1 MADSTN
7 VQGAAEKISGLL
19 NPKEG
24 QSEPETKAEPS
35 EQPQEE
41 VKKEEPST
49 ESQSS
54 SGETP
59 KEEASENTEIKE
71 ETQTELEEPNLHR
84 LKVQG
89 QEIEVSLDELK
100 AGYSRDSDYRQK
112 THSLSLEKKDLETQ
126 KDSLRH
132 NYDTRLGELND
143 LISTADGFIRQQQGS
158 KDLQK
163 LWEEDP
169 TSAARLDYQLRE
181 QTRQIDDM
189 KSKAKD
195 AYTKQYNEYLDTQ
208 RQLAAAK
215 IPEYSD
221 PNKADQ
227 FRTDMR
233 SSLRSYGFTDP
244 EIGNLADHRFLMV
257 IKDAMGYKSVKDK
270 KPIVQKKV
278 ANAPKVIK
286 SGVAKSNL
294 GSGRE
299 VIKNKI
305 NKLSKTGHIK
315 DAQSAILE
323 MINLKSQTKR

>member
-7 VQGAAEKISGLL
+7 VQGAADKIKGLL
-19 NPKEG
+19 NPEQG
-24 QSEPETKAEPS
+24 QSEPEKKAEPS

-54 SGETP
+54 SGETQQ
-59 KEEASENTEIKE
+59 EEASENTEIKE
-71 ETQTELEEPNLHR
+71 ETQTESEEPNLHR

-126 KDSLRH
+126 KDSLRQ

-233 SSLRSYGFTDP
+233 SSLRSYGFNDQ

-257 IKDAMGYKSVKDK
+257 IKDAMGYKSQKDK
-270 KPIVQKKV
+270 KPIAQKKV

-305 NKLSKTGHIK
+305 GKLSKSGHIK

>member
-1 MADSTN
+1 MAQEQT
-7 VQGAAEKISGLL
+7 VHGAAEKITGLL
-19 NPKEG
+19 NPKEEK
-24 QSEPETKAEPS
+24 QETESKVEPS
-35 EQPQEE
+35 ETPVKQEA
-41 VKKEEPST
+41 P
-49 ESQSS
+49 ESQPESE
-54 SGETP
+54 GT
-59 KEEASENTEIKE
+59 KEQVTENTEVKE
-71 ETQTELEEPNLHR
+71 ETQTELSEEPELHR
-84 LKVQG
+84 VKVSG
-89 QEIEVSLDELK
+89 QELEVTLDELK

-112 THSLSLEKKDLETQ
+112 THSLGLEKKDLEAQ
-126 KDSLRH
+126 KTSLRH

-195 AYTKQYNEYLDTQ
+195 AYTKQYEEYLDTQ

-227 FRTDMR
+227 FRTNMR
-233 SSLRSYGFTDP
+233 TSLRSYGFSDQ

-270 KPIVQKKV
+270 KPIAQKKV
-278 ANAPKVIK
+278 AHAPKVVK
-286 SGVAKSNL
+286 AGVAKSSPS
-294 GSGRE
+294 SGRE
-299 VIKNKI
+299 EIRNKI
-305 NKLSKTGHIK
+305 SRLKKTGHLREAQ
-315 DAQSAILE
+315 DAIRD
-323 MINLKSQTKR
+323 MINLKSQQKR